1 MSRDPFNNEFGNS
14 LRDSILEKQVKDLR
28 KRVEQLEYD
37 AESVEQLQ
45 EEVSKLKRDK
55 QDKILFVELYER
67 EGILDEESLDA
78 LKDNLCNAI
87 IYNGTLYKL
96 SIKDGRM
103 RKYFSNLNSSEDNLI
118 DVNIDTG
125 EFILHNAMDPVLQNH
140 INDKVIHISQ
150 HDRDFWNN
158 KRAYTN
164 QIDDETFELV
174 ISDELSRN
182 ENNNNNE
189 S

>member
-1 MSRDPFNNEFGNS
+1 MTSRDPFNNEFGNS

-67 EGILDEESLDA
+67 EGILDEESLNA
-78 LKDNLCNAI
+78 LKDSLCNAI

-103 RKYFSNLNSSEDNLI
+103 RKYFSNLNTSEDNLI

-125 EFILHNAMDPVLQNH
+125 EFILHSAMDPVLQNH

-158 KRAYTN
+158 KRAYAN

-182 ENNNNNE
+182 ENNNE